1 MDLSMTLAGYL
12 ARLSPRL
19 AGIAT
24 RLIGSPFRYLSG
36 IPMERQLLILKL
48 PVARLAIVNDLAVVK
63 TLLTDQEG
71 AFPKSSDLE
80 MLLRPLIGRG
90 VFGQPGGDAVK
101 QMRRVYI
108 RALSQIPEAE
118 VARIARHFTRQYM
131 AAWQQAQRPVPI
143 PSELSRL
150 AIDIVTQATLGNC
163 FSVQESQRFVD
174 LFFKYHQR
182 ANPLLL
188 LLAPREPV
196 SRQALFDSFGLEA
209 IGAEMRA
216 LIRHRFVD
224 PLLDEKSDAR
234 LAPFASA
241 LLESTLPSDGC
252 GLPLDRD
259 EARQTAMLD
268 EISVMLLAGHET
280 TASVL
285 SWLLWELADMPDEQD
300 TIGQLMREPGL
311 GQSEAVPAD
320 PDQRKNLAQRRLDA
334 LIQES
339 LRLYPPIAFLL
350 RETRRDVVFRE
361 KPIPADS
368 FMVVSPWIIQRH
380 RHLWQNPDMFDPAR
394 WLAADPP
401 PAMANRTAFIPFGQG
416 PRVCPGKRFA
426 DVEMQAILSELLAG
440 CRFSRIRGRRP
451 EPLGSLTSRPDRDF
465 KLRVTTLQ

>member
-1 MDLSMTLAGYL
+1 
-12 ARLSPRL
+12 
-19 AGIAT
+19 
-24 RLIGSPFRYLSG
+24 
-36 IPMERQLLILKL
+36 MERQLLILKL
-48 PVARLAIVNDLAVVK
+48 PAAKLAIVNDLAVVK
-63 TLLTDQEG
+63 TLLTDHEG
-71 AFPKSSDLE
+71 VFPKSSDLE

-131 AAWQQAQRPVPI
+131 AAWQQTQRPVPI

-174 LFFKYHQR
+174 LFFRYHKR

-188 LLAPREPV
+188 LLAPRQPAK
-196 SRQALFDSFGLEA
+196 RQALFDSFGLEA

-224 PLLDEKSDAR
+224 PLLDDKSDAR

-241 LLESTLPSDGC
+241 LLESTGPPNGC

-300 TIGQLMREPGL
+300 TLGQLLMREPAL
-311 GQSEAVPAD
+311 RQSEAVPAD
-320 PDQRKNLAQRRLDA
+320 PDPRQNLAQRRLAA

-361 KPIPADS
+361 RPIPADS

-380 RHLWQNPDMFDPAR
+380 RHLWQNPDVFDPGR
-394 WLAADPP
+394 WLAADAS
-401 PAMANRTAFIPFGQG
+401 PATANRTAFIPFGQG

-426 DVEMQAILSELLAG
+426 DVEMQAILTELLGG
-440 CRFSRIRGRRP
+440 CRFSRVSGRLP

-465 KLRVTTLQ
+465 KLRVTTPQ